1 MSFGDISF
9 LDFLLICFASQ
20 IVLFGTGGTLKP
32 GALYA
37 VSLYDLYKKD
47 LSEAAMVYLDEEKGM
62 LTPATLADVT
72 GDGVADVVLASFD
85 EAVVAMDGA
94 SFRYVL

>member
-1 MSFGDISF
+1 M
-9 LDFLLICFASQ
+9 LPSQ

-85 EAVVAMDGA
+85 EAVVALDGA
-94 SFRYVL
+94 SFRYGGA